1 MLTQQE
7 QEKLILSLMATAE
20 VMGSEIKPNVALIMV
35 DDLSGYPLHDVLQ
48 ALTRVRRECTG
59 KLTLKTILDMLAPS
73 DGWLSAN
80 EAWAIALPA
89 LDEAVTV
96 VWTPEIAKAFE
107 TARPLLEEGD
117 KIGARMAFIP
127 AYDRLV
133 DQAKRENRKPV
144 FEVNAGW
151 DANMRDVA
159 VNQAVT
165 AGLLPPPVDDQSL
178 LPPTY
183 ETPEQRKAR
192 EAEETENRERL
203 SQMMRELSKSLREG
217 NQRAINDLLNVS
229 VSSSASMKHARKRSL
244 SNCRGSAMSEIE
256 MIEQVMQCPATG
268 VGCE

>member
-1 MLTQQE
+1 MLIQQE
-7 QEKLILSLMATAE
+7 QEKLILSIMATAE

-159 VNQAVT
+159 VTQAVT
-165 AGLLPPPVDDQSL
+165 AGLLPPPMDDQSL

-217 NQRAINDLLNVS
+217 NQRAINELAERQLEQQRI
-229 VSSSASMKHARKRSL
+229 HEARKK
-244 SNCRGSAMSEIE
+244 EI
-256 MIEQVMQCPATG
+256 IEQLQG
-268 VGCE
+268 KRHE